1 MKFIYCPYCKELTKN
16 FNYNYCCKNHKD
28 VKIHFYSISNSKG
41 NSIDWMWLFYKDYA
55 IRIMESKMMIC
66 IDNNIGGHNVIM
78 EITEDPTLTPE
89 NLPNKLK
96 TYLNFY

>member
-1 MKFIYCPYCKELTKN
+1 
-16 FNYNYCCKNHKD
+16 
-28 VKIHFYSISNSKG
+28 
-41 NSIDWMWLFYKDYA
+41 MWLFYKDYA